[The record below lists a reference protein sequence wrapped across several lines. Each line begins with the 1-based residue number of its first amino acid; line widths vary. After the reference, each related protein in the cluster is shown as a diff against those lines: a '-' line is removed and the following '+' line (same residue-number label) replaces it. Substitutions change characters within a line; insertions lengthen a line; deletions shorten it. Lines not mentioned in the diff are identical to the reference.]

1 MENIKE
7 IIIIGGGRSIKEGLT
22 LNLKEK
28 IKDKCVLTLNFA
40 YNHFDS
46 TATVFIDDQFY
57 KGYITGCGITCDK
70 EHVERLKKL
79 PLIIGAYRNYLK
91 FYPNTVPVRFTFSYF
106 HNNPVKR
113 GFYVGDKCLTGIFS
127 LHIAAYLLD
136 YNGSIYCLGFDGGVI
151 NASDTNSTHY
161 YEDIKHKGINRTQIY
176 TTEPLDL
183 FFRKYLIE
191 KELTIYNVSPNS
203 NLNSFKK
210 ISYPE
215 MFEQLTEEKY
225 NQDELR
231 AQIREKL
238 TWNK

>member
-7 IIIIGGGRSIKEGLT
+7 IILIGGGRSIKDGLT

-28 IKDKCVLTLNFA
+28 IKDKFVLTLNFA
-40 YNHFDS
+40 YKHFDS

-57 KGYITGCGITCDK
+57 KGYIFGCGITCDK

-79 PLIIGAYRNYLK
+79 PLIIGAYRNYIK
-91 FYPNTVPVRFTFSYF
+91 FYPNTVPVQFAFSYF
-106 HNNPVKR
+106 HDNPVKR
-113 GFYVGDKCLTGIFS
+113 GFYIGDKVLTGIFS

-136 YNGSIYCLGFDGGVI
+136 YRGSIYCLGFDGGAI
-151 NASDTNSTHY
+151 SGQTHY
-161 YEDIKHKGINRTQIY
+161 YEDIKHKGVGRTQVY
-176 TTEPLDL
+176 TSEPLDL

-191 KELTIYNVSPNS
+191 KELSVYNVSPNS
-203 NLNSFKK
+203 HLNSFKK

-238 TWNK
+238 TWRK